1 MMRDAGAGLRAAG
14 EEHDVSVTTSDWRG
28 DIVAGLKAND
38 VRLIA
43 HVSDSVLAPI
53 VRLIEADDFF
63 SVVTLTREE
72 EGVGLLTGAY
82 LGGMRGALLLQSS
95 GLGNTIN
102 AFGSLA
108 LPYQIPFVVLLSQ
121 RGGFYE
127 HNVVQLAGGKA
138 TPRILDA
145 LGIQVFEMLEPADA
159 GFMTERGARHAFVT
173 RRPVALTITTRLS
186 GGKRG

>member
-1 MMRDAGAGLRAAG
+1 MSATAI
-14 EEHDVSVTTSDWRG
+14 DWRR

-43 HVSDSVLAPI
+43 HVSDAVLAPI
-53 VRLIEADDFF
+53 VRLLQADDFF
-63 SVVTLTREE
+63 RVVTLTREE

-82 LGGMRGALLLQSS
+82 LGGWRGALLLQSS

-121 RGGFYE
+121 RGSFHE
-127 HNVVQLAGGKA
+127 HNVVQLAGGLA
-138 TPRILDA
+138 APRILDA
-145 LGIQVFEMLEPADA
+145 LGMQVFDLVEPAEVA
-159 GFMTERGARHAFVT
+159 FVTERGARHAFVT
-173 RRPVALTITTRLS
+173 RRPVTLTITTRLS